1 MSSFH
6 DYMYINFIF
15 TSGVSY
21 IRRSVNRSCFNLDK
35 INLGVLQGI
44 TCLKQIVGCHSN
56 IGTLLKLWSMC
67 FDKTCKTYVCLNLR
81 ARERERERY
90 QNKYFFIFLG
100 INNDVSKLIKL
111 LLALLCCYFVHFYR
125 FVSNIGCFTSLHW
138 NPFTKRSWFVLA
150 K

>member
-15 TSGVSY
+15 TSGMSY

-67 FDKTCKTYVCLNLR
+67 FDKTCKTYVCLNLSE
-81 ARERERERY
+81 RERERERGIKI
-90 QNKYFFIFLG
+90 NIFLYFLESIMMWVNWLNYCLHFSAVILCTFTG
-100 INNDVSKLIKL
+100 LYLSLDVL
-111 LLALLCCYFVHFYR
+111 
-125 FVSNIGCFTSLHW
+125 
-138 NPFTKRSWFVLA
+138 
-150 K
+150 